1 MIFSR
6 INWQIDFFIMIAYIK
21 GQIKYK
27 EEYLIVERQ
36 GIGYKVF
43 VSQNLLSKKK
53 VNDELAVFTHEYH
66 KDDGVDLY
74 GFEKPEE
81 LRFFEEMISVSG
93 VGPKSGLAMLS
104 QFPMDDIKKSII
116 HGDTSLL
123 TKVSGIGKKTA
134 ERLILELKEKISV
147 GKDNAPI
154 VGGATTADEAIE
166 ALMALG
172 YSQDEALAALSKM
185 DSNLST
191 EEKVKAALQG
201 IGGGQ

>member
-1 MIFSR
+1 
-6 INWQIDFFIMIAYIK
+6 MIAYIK
-21 GQIKYK
+21 GVVKYK

-36 GIGYKVF
+36 GIGYKVY
-43 VSQNLLSKKK
+43 VSQDLLSKKRMD
-53 VNDELAVFTHEYH
+53 DELAVFTHEYH

-104 QFPMDDIKKSII
+104 QFQMDDIKKSII

-147 GKDNAPI
+147 GKDDTPT

-172 YSQDEALAALSKM
+172 YSQSEALEALSKM
-185 DSNLST
+185 DPDLTT

-201 IGGGQ
+201 MGGRQ